1 MMILNDN
8 IDVSPIVLSS
18 KLTIGVAGSLAD

>member
-18 KLTIGVAGSLAD
+18 KLSIGVAEFLTD